1 MTEYEIADLALST
14 QEGIRQQVGLVQEQA
29 SLALSSL
36 SVYFSLIFGYLLA
49 AYFVVANLTR
59 AQNVI
64 LTLLYLSTIFLN
76 RSAFLSIQLGGKDL
90 NMGLMELNP
99 DARPVFILSDAG
111 NWRRLGF
118 SRTSGS
124 LPAAVVSG
132 APGEEIPVALRALF
146 ISSPGATASESF
158 NRLNISDVLAALQ

>member
-14 QEGIRQQVGLVQEQA
+14 QEGIRRQVGLVQEQA
-29 SLALSSL
+29 SRALSSL

-111 NWRRLGF
+111 IVF
-118 SRTSGS
+118 
-124 LPAAVVSG
+124 
-132 APGEEIPVALRALF
+132 
-146 ISSPGATASESF
+146 ATAVSAELIVASLYF
-158 NRLNISDVLAALQ
+158 MWSVRHPKTE

>member
-49 AYFVVANLTR
+49 AYFVGVNLTR

-76 RSAFLSIQLGGKDL
+76 RAAFLSILLGGKDL
-90 NMGLMELNP
+90 NMGLMELSP
-99 DARPVFILSDAG
+99 DARPIFLLSDAG
-111 NWRRLGF
+111 IVFGM
-118 SRTSGS
+118 
-124 LPAAVVSG
+124 AVS
-132 APGEEIPVALRALF
+132 
-146 ISSPGATASESF
+146 
-158 NRLNISDVLAALQ
+158 AALIVASLYFMWSVRHPKTE